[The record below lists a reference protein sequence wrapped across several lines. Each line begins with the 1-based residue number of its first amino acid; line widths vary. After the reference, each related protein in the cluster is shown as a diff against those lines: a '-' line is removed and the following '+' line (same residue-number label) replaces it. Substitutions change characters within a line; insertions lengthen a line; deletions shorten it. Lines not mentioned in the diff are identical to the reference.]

1 MGWFDRDRDRDNDR
15 RETRQN
21 ATTTDEQAVERYRY
35 MLRTAPPETIE
46 QAHQEAFSR
55 LTPEQRRMV
64 LDQLSAS
71 APPEER
77 RTANDDPASLARLAT
92 RTEMRQPGLLE
103 RVLGGGSSRMGGGGM
118 GFGGG
123 GFGGGMPGFGSMLAG
138 SLLGTVAGSF
148 IASSIAHS
156 FFDQHP
162 FQGGENLVGNEGGE
176 NLAGSEDDLGLGPDE
191 YDNTGSELVEADY
204 GDFGGGDFGGGD
216 IEI

>member
-1 MGWFDRDRDRDNDR
+1 MGWFDRDNDR

-21 ATTTDEQAVERYRY
+21 ARQTTSMTDEQAVERYRY

-77 RTANDDPASLARLAT
+77 RMATDDPTSLARLAT
-92 RTEMRQPGLLE
+92 RTEMRQPGLVE
-103 RVLGGGSSRMGGGGM
+103 RVLGGSSRMGGGM
-118 GFGGG
+118 

-162 FQGGENLVGNEGGE
+162 FQGGENLAGNQ
-176 NLAGSEDDLGLGPDE
+176 DDMGLGPDG
-191 YDNTGSELVEADY
+191 YDTADNSTGAEPVEADY
-204 GDFGGGDFGGGD
+204 GDFDGGDFGGGD
-216 IEI
+216 LEI

>member
-1 MGWFDRDRDRDNDR
+1 MGWFDRDDDR
-15 RETRQN
+15 RETRQT
-21 ATTTDEQAVERYRY
+21 ASLTDEQAVERYRY

-77 RTANDDPASLARLAT
+77 RRAGDDPASLARLAT

-103 RVLGGGSSRMGGGGM
+103 RVLGGGGSSRMGGGM
-118 GFGGG
+118 

-156 FFDQHP
+156 FFDNHP
-162 FQGGENLVGNEGGE
+162 FQGGENFAANQ
-176 NLAGSEDDLGLGPDE
+176 DDMGLGPDA
-191 YDNTGSELVEADY
+191 YDHPGAESAEADY
-204 GDFGGGDFGGGD
+204 GDFGGGD